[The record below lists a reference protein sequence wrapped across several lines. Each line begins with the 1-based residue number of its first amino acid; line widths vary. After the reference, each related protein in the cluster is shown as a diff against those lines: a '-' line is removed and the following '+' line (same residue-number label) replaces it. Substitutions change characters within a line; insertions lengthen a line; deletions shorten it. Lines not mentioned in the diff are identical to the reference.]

1 MCAAG
6 SMMPQIGCD
15 IVEIARLQEK
25 TALAK
30 RILSAPEYQQYQS
43 LKGKRKTEFL
53 AGRFA
58 AREAIVKALP
68 ISLKSSQIEIDP
80 LKEIRYEGYRI
91 QVSISH
97 DGDYAMAVAVAQKEA
112 A

>member
-1 MCAAG
+1 
-6 SMMPQIGCD
+6 MPQIGCD
-15 IVEIARLQEK
+15 IVEIARLQK
-25 TALAK
+25 KDALAK

-43 LKGKRKTEFL
+43 LEGKRKTEFL

-68 ISLKSSQIEIDP
+68 VSLNYSRIEIDP
-80 LKEIRYEGYRI
+80 FKEIGYEGYRI

-97 DGDYAMAVAVAQKEA
+97 DGDYAMAVALAQKEA